1 MEIYFHTGFIENPV
15 SFMEFIKFLQEKY
28 SLQRKVDKR
37 FGGYVFYVS
46 PEGVEMTFNSR
57 YISLAD
63 RCSYEMLQGRRV
75 IPESA
80 PLRPLLEEIIKQ
92 FGPRRKIVTSMGE
105 NIEAAWLIKDLLP
118 SARKNKKSKQ

>member
-63 RCSYEMLQGRRV
+63 RSSYEILHERRV

-80 PLRPLLEEIIKQ
+80 PLRPLLEEIIRQ
-92 FGPRRKIVTSMGE
+92 FGPRRKIITSMGE
-105 NIEAAWLIKDLLP
+105 KIEAAWLIKDLLP